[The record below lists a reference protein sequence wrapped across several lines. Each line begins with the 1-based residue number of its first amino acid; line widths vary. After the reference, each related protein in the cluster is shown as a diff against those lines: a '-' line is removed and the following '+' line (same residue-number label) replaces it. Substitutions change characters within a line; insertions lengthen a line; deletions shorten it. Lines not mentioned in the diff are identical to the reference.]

1 MVEHV
6 EELSSAVRSNRKEA
20 CRPVCAVSHETWT
33 RSNRT
38 PQTEAQEHEGRGWR
52 VKSIFVIAVNQ
63 PPYINSIISVCF
75 PRASPTRQ
83 TWIRFEI
90 IQVPVCKHKKLK
102 EGKNERINLLK
113 TFASNIFISISVF
126 KYVTILYLMFLSPF
140 NSLKNPNKFKNS
152 WKFLVNK
159 VLR

>member
-6 EELSSAVRSNRKEA
+6 EELSPAVRSNRKEA
-20 CRPVCAVSHETWT
+20 CRPVCAVSHETST

-38 PQTEAQEHEGRGWR
+38 PVTKPSLRSHEGRGWR

-83 TWIRFEI
+83 TLIRFDSKLYPTSGTQEI
-90 IQVPVCKHKKLK
+90 KI
-102 EGKNERINLLK
+102 EGKNERINLLEAK
-113 TFASNIFISISVF
+113 H
-126 KYVTILYLMFLSPF
+126 
-140 NSLKNPNKFKNS
+140 
-152 WKFLVNK
+152 
-159 VLR
+159 